1 MSSSRSELVH
11 NALVTQECCLA
22 DLLGLC
28 TDCCVFSIYRQDVKK
43 DFHDTVASLIEK
55 FLEVMALCLW
65 DTTAKNDR
73 RSRKKIEA
81 IEETAAMVITYF
93 PSLFVF
99 TFDV

>member
-1 MSSSRSELVH
+1 VLPGRPLG
-11 NALVTQECCLA
+11 ALHG
-22 DLLGLC
+22 LLC
-28 TDCCVFSIYRQDVKK
+28 FCIYRQDVKK

-55 FLEVMALCLW
+55 FLEVMALCLR

-81 IEETAAMVITYF
+81 IEEPAAMVITYF